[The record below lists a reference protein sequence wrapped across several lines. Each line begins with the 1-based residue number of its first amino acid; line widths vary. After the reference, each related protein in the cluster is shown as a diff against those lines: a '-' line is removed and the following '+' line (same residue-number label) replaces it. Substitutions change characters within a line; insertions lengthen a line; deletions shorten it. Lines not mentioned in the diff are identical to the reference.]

1 MASVSSRV
9 LNTEKQMKS
18 RGRTGTVKKRREG
31 RERDDAFFM
40 VCRLIILLEP
50 LDLLSLE
57 NCFLHLRKM
66 WRKRNQ
72 KGSDWTRG
80 QHVRM
85 ENFEMSALCRTSST
99 MPNGGKT
106 QIAGSVLVPLAILW
120 PKKELIFTHG
130 AQNSSLFRVGWEG
143 SLVLLILLGRSQP
156 FCPQL

>member
-1 MASVSSRV
+1 MASASSRV

-18 RGRTGTVKKRREG
+18 RGRTGTVKKRREA

-72 KGSDWTRG
+72 KGSD
-80 QHVRM
+80 
-85 ENFEMSALCRTSST
+85 
-99 MPNGGKT
+99 
-106 QIAGSVLVPLAILW
+106 
-120 PKKELIFTHG
+120 
-130 AQNSSLFRVGWEG
+130 
-143 SLVLLILLGRSQP
+143 
-156 FCPQL
+156 